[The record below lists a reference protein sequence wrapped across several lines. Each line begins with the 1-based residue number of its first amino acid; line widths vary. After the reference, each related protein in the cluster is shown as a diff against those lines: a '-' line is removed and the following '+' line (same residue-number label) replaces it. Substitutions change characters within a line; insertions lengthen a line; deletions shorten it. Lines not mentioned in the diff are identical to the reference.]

1 MITDSIMLQAVSIA
15 ADVCGLDPFG
25 IIDNGLTFDD
35 VLKQAIEL
43 LQTET
48 GREYLSDYMELLQEA

>member
-1 MITDSIMLQAVSIA
+1 MTDSIMLQAVSIA
-15 ADVCGLDPFG
+15 AAMCDLDPFG

-48 GREYLSDYMELLQEA
+48 GREYLNDYIDLLQEG

>member
-1 MITDSIMLQAVSIA
+1 MTDSIMIKAVSIA
-15 ADVCGLDPFG
+15 ADVCDLDPFG

-43 LQTET
+43 LQTEI
-48 GREYLSDYMELLQEA
+48 GREYIEEYIELLQE

>member
-1 MITDSIMLQAVSIA
+1 MTDSIMLQAVSIA
-15 ADVCGLDPFG
+15 AAVCDLDPFG

-48 GREYLSDYMELLQEA
+48 GREYLNDYMGLLQEG

>member
-1 MITDSIMLQAVSIA
+1 MTGSIMLQAVSIA
-15 ADVCGLDPFG
+15 AAVCDLDPFG

-43 LQTET
+43 LQTEI
-48 GREYLSDYMELLQEA
+48 GREYIEEYIELLQE

>member
-1 MITDSIMLQAVSIA
+1 MTDSIMLQAVSIA
-15 ADVCGLDPFG
+15 AAMCDLDPFG
-25 IIDNGLTFDD
+25 MIDNGLTFDD

-48 GREYLSDYMELLQEA
+48 GREYLNDYMELLQEG

>member
-1 MITDSIMLQAVSIA
+1 MTDSIMLQAVSIA
-15 ADVCGLDPFG
+15 AAVCDLDPFG
-25 IIDNGLTFDD
+25 ISDNGLTFDD

-48 GREYLSDYMELLQEA
+48 GREYLNDYIDLLQEG

>member
-1 MITDSIMLQAVSIA
+1 MTDSIMIKAASIA
-15 ADVCGLDPFG
+15 AAVCDLDPFG

-35 VLKQAIEL
+35 ALQQVIAL

-48 GREYLSDYMELLQEA
+48 GREYLNDYMELLQEG

>member
-1 MITDSIMLQAVSIA
+1 MTDSIMIKAASIA
-15 ADVCGLDPFG
+15 AAVCDLDPFG

-43 LQTET
+43 LQTES
-48 GREYLSDYMELLQEA
+48 GREYIEEYMEILQEG

>member
-1 MITDSIMLQAVSIA
+1 MTDSIMIKAVSIA
-15 ADVCGLDPFG
+15 AAVCDLDPFG

-43 LQTET
+43 LQTES
-48 GREYLSDYMELLQEA
+48 GREYIEEYMEILQEG

>member
-1 MITDSIMLQAVSIA
+1 MTDSIMLQAVSIA
-15 ADVCGLDPFG
+15 ADICNLDPFG

-35 VLKQAIEL
+35 ALQQVIEL

-48 GREYLSDYMELLQEA
+48 GREYIDEYMELLQEG

>member
-1 MITDSIMLQAVSIA
+1 MMTDSIMLQAVSIA
-15 ADVCGLDPFG
+15 AAVCDLDPFG

-43 LQTET
+43 LQTES
-48 GREYLSDYMELLQEA
+48 GREYIEEYMEILQEG